1 MKRILASL
9 LVLLFV
15 LPFVVAC
22 NPTDEPDVT
31 TPGTTAPETEIIENV
46 ITVDIPYTYSIV
58 DGKVRLLRYT
68 GSEENVVVPA
78 KVGEYPVEI
87 GKMAFANNQTL
98 KSVEIPGAI
107 DATGELA
114 FYNCTALTTLKLNEG
129 TTTVSYGSFSGCT
142 ALTGVVLPNSVWK
155 LDMAAFK
162 GCTALDAIDLNKV
175 TTIEDGAFNASGLK
189 SIVIPETL
197 QYVEEQS
204 FMECVSLEKVEWY
217 AKINIREEM
226 FAYCYALKDVT
237 ITEGVPRIYD
247 SCFRRCTGL
256 ETITFPSTIQR
267 YYAHAMYGCTSLK
280 SITFMNPGIDRYYEM
295 AFHFLPALTDIYFV
309 GTEEQWNAM
318 DKGKNNEGLTLD
330 TVTVHFNYGS

>member
-1 MKRILASL
+1 MKRFLACFL
-9 LVLLFV
+9 ILLFV
-15 LPFVVAC
+15 LPLFVAC
-22 NPTDEPDVT
+22 NEEDQPNPPATETD
-31 TPGTTAPETEIIENV
+31 APETEIIENV
-46 ITVDIPYTYSIV
+46 ITVDIPYTYSII

-68 GSEENVVVPA
+68 GSEENVVVPE

-98 KSVEIPGAI
+98 KSVEIPGGI

-142 ALTGVVLPNSVWK
+142 ALTGVVLPDSIWK

-197 QYVEEQS
+197 QYVEEQA

-256 ETITFPSTIQR
+256 ETITFPSTVQR

-280 SITFMNPGIDRYYEM
+280 SIIFMNPGIDRYYEM
-295 AFHFLPALTDIYFV
+295 AFHFLPSLTDIYFA
-309 GTEEQWNAM
+309 GSEEQWNAM
-318 DKGKNNEGLTLD
+318 DKGTNNEALTLD
-330 TVTVHFNYGS
+330 TTTVHFNYGS

>member
-256 ETITFPSTIQR
+256 ETITFPSTVQR

-295 AFHFLPALTDIYFV
+295 AFHFLPALTDIYFA
-309 GTEEQWNAM
+309 GSEEQWNAM

>member
-256 ETITFPSTIQR
+256 ETITFPSTVQR

-295 AFHFLPALTDIYFV
+295 AFHFLPALTDIYFA
-309 GTEEQWNAM
+309 GSEEQWNAM
-318 DKGKNNEGLTLD
+318 NKGTNNEGLTLD
-330 TVTVHFNYGS
+330 TVTVHYNFGS

>member
-9 LVLLFV
+9 LVVLFV

-22 NPTDEPDVT
+22 NPTDEPGDT
-31 TPGTTAPETEIIENV
+31 TPGTTAPETEIIENI

-142 ALTGVVLPNSVWK
+142 ALTGVVLPDSVWK

-256 ETITFPSTIQR
+256 ETITFPSTVQR

>member
-9 LVLLFV
+9 LVVLFV

-68 GSEENVVVPA
+68 GTEENVVVPA

-256 ETITFPSTIQR
+256 ETITFPSTVQR